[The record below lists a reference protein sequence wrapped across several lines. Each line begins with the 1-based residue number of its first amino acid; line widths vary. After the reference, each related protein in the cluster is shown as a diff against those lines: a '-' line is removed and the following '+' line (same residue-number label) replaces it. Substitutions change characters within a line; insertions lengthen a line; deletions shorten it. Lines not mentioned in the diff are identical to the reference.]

1 MGHDKGSNYAMI
13 TLNEFPTTSN
23 SLIQRLISNTPC
35 FFQDS
40 SQYIAPTPDPAE
52 QMMEM
57 FDIWNKEDY
66 YKERLDR

>member
-23 SLIQRLISNTPC
+23 ANIQRLISNTPC

-40 SQYIAPTPDPAE
+40 TQYIAPPAE
-52 QMMEM
+52 EMMMDM